1 MVFVMYG
8 TTAGYDLGTTM
19 ILPFIKDPVDQRVA
33 LNASGFTWDGNQS
46 WIVFAGGGLFVIW
59 PVVYATALSYFYLPM
74 LAIIVGFFLRP
85 TGYDYRGKS
94 VIQNGNGSGTGDFHQ
109 CCAPRILFGFMLG
122 RLNWHSISF
131 EPMTERVFFDA
142 TVRPTAFH
150 CSVASSVTMMMHGTL
165 SLPTRSPTQ
174 CAR

>member
-1 MVFVMYG
+1 MIMLDYVFLKFAWWIGIGMVFVMYG

-85 TGYDYRGKS
+85 TGYDYRGKVS
-94 VIQNGNGSGTGDFHQ
+94 DPKWQRFWDWGLFIVLYSRICFIQQAHLIGIPF
-109 CCAPRILFGFMLG
+109 P
-122 RLNWHSISF
+122 LN
-131 EPMTERVFFDA
+131 D
-142 TVRPTAFH
+142 
-150 CSVASSVTMMMHGTL
+150 
-165 SLPTRSPTQ
+165 
-174 CAR
+174 